1 MATTTPAK
9 DRSVTVPDSWST
21 VEIPLET
28 AHRLVIE
35 WKDGGPDSRT
45 VTNLEDGDTAQG
57 VFNTLSHAAEVHEV
71 LWQTRGKTGRPR
83 FRAVTAVIYTTL
95 PV

>member
-1 MATTTPAK
+1 MTATATK

-21 VEIPLET
+21 LDELMET
-28 AHRLVIE
+28 DHRLVIE

-45 VTNLEDGDTAQG
+45 VTNLADEDVARG
-57 VFNTLSHAAEVHEV
+57 VFETLSHAAEVHEV
-71 LWQTRGKTGRPR
+71 LWQLRSKTGRPR
-83 FRAVTAVIYTTL
+83 FQAVTAVIHTTL